1 MSNEFKKFE
10 NWDDDNGGLWSEER
24 WEKELLENEKMVEK
38 YEKILDENQ
47 ETEWQY
53 SVDFK
58 FRDQASDGCD
68 KSVARP
74 DADIWESTE
83 GVSSYGEDDDSC
95 DENEDFY
102 NELEEIKAYCIAC
115 DFASEIYEYVKQSN
129 APAILKD
136 QFGSL
141 LVNSMKV
148 SANIAGGH
156 GLGYDKETICGNIVK
171 NRWALKSLNVV
182 IATLDSIILNIGPN
196 EKLLNLSNF
205 TAAVR
210 RAIEERV
217 VMLRN
222 QVWW

>member
-1 MSNEFKKFE
+1 MPNEFKEFE

-47 ETEWQY
+47 ETEWHY

-68 KSVARP
+68 KPVAHS

-102 NELEEIKAYCIAC
+102 NELEGINAYCIAC
-115 DFASEIYEYVKQSN
+115 DFASGI
-129 APAILKD
+129 
-136 QFGSL
+136 
-141 LVNSMKV
+141 
-148 SANIAGGH
+148 
-156 GLGYDKETICGNIVK
+156 
-171 NRWALKSLNVV
+171 
-182 IATLDSIILNIGPN
+182 
-196 EKLLNLSNF
+196 
-205 TAAVR
+205 
-210 RAIEERV
+210 
-217 VMLRN
+217 
-222 QVWW
+222 